1 MNFLKWL
8 LGGGASTSNSGDGGY
23 YLYVRPK
30 MCREIVRVRVNLTND
45 ASLNDDE
52 SGYILRKTASAT
64 RCPFQAEITLHLNK
78 SRAVL
83 DKEITNGEFV
93 SEQNYLDWLDS
104 QKKKE
109 EEVEE

>member
-1 MNFLKWL
+1 MQAMNFLKWL
-8 LGGGASTSNSGDGGY
+8 FGGGAANTGDGGY

-30 MCREIVRVRVNLTND
+30 MCKEIVRVRVNLTND

-78 SRAVL
+78 SRAIV
-83 DKEITNGEFV
+83 DREISNGEFV
-93 SEQNYLDWLDS
+93 TEADYLAYTEQTAKS
-104 QKKKE
+104 S
-109 EEVEE
+109 

>member
-1 MNFLKWL
+1 MDFLKRL
-8 LGGGASTSNSGDGGY
+8 FGMGGGTASDGGY

-30 MCREIVRVRVNLTND
+30 MCKEIVRVRVNLTND

-78 SRAVL
+78 SRGIVER
-83 DKEITNGEFV
+83 EISNGEFV
-93 SEQNYLDWLDS
+93 TEADYLAYMQTAEKTS
-104 QKKKE
+104 S
-109 EEVEE
+109 